1 MKKTIVITSLLL
13 FVTNILISQVS
24 DSSWEYLGREFPNGT
39 FNTFNSKV
47 KGSPYIEKSYQKIK
61 FLNQKDGQFSGKYN
75 AYHDVIEVLT
85 SSGKKYFSPS
95 KEHPFSVHFSGTNKT
110 YKAYLINKKK
120 SAFFRILVSN
130 KKATL
135 LTRDVM
141 LLTKEVL
148 PKSGYDKYKA
158 PTFKREKSKYYIY
171 YNDENSV
178 VKIPRKKSKFY
189 KVFGISSS
197 KIKKFIKKEKLNIK
211 KENDLIKIFK
221 YYNSL

>member
-1 MKKTIVITSLLL
+1 MKKTIVLTYLLL
-13 FVTNILISQVS
+13 ITANTLISQVS
-24 DSSWEYLGREFPNGT
+24 DASWEYLGREFPNGT

-75 AYHDVIEVLT
+75 AYHGVIEVLT

-95 KEHPFSVHFSGTNKT
+95 KEHPYSVHFLGSNKT
-110 YKAYLINKKK
+110 YKAYSINKEK
-120 SAFFRILVSN
+120 SVFFRILLSK

-135 LTRDVM
+135 LTRDIIF
-141 LLTKEVL
+141 LTKEVL

-158 PTFKREKSKYYIY
+158 PTFKRKKNKYYIY
-171 YNDENSV
+171 YNDQNSV

-189 KVFGISSS
+189 KIFGINSS
-197 KIKKFIKKEKLNIK
+197 KIKKYIKKEKLNIK
-211 KENDLIKIFK
+211 KENDLIKIFNF
-221 YYNSL
+221 YNTL